1 MRRFTIIAVI
11 VGLAVI
17 VVLAVGTWFL
27 LSPNEYVW
35 RISDVTTSQDH
46 KVAVSHYRWLL
57 TADGLMAIRATG
69 HLSEPAILST
79 PLGQVDLPTGDFDL
93 IAIEN
98 EAYTPRADFRFTPSD
113 GAKGF
118 VTVTVCLGSGA
129 TWAYRPPPTALPIFR
144 TGGWNTYYAGTDKMA
159 WSGGFYHGVRSG
171 EFTYWDEA
179 GNITNRE
186 EWENGTKKN

>member
-1 MRRFTIIAVI
+1 MSRIGKQPVAIPAGVKVSVKDGQIAI
-11 VGLAVI
+11 EGPKGKLSLALPPRTCAKVDAGK
-17 VVLAVGTWFL
+17 VV
-27 LSPNEYVW
+27 
-35 RISDVTTSQDH
+35 
-46 KVAVSHYRWLL
+46 VSR
-57 TADGLMAIRATG
+57 
-69 HLSEPAILST
+69 EPAILST